1 MSENVR
7 EFKGKSILSIP
18 EDYVVVDIETTG
30 LNPRYNEII
39 EIGCIRVRKHQV
51 VDTMSILLQS
61 KEPVSAFISNLT
73 GITNAMLKENG
84 VSQEEGFIRF
94 LDFVGNDF
102 IVGHNVNFDINFLYD
117 HVLHYLGC
125 YVENN
130 FVDTVR
136 IARILLKGKVR
147 DCKLGTLIQYFGF
160 DYSGAHRAL
169 QDCKFTYQILEKF
182 RKM

>member
-7 EFKGKSILSIP
+7 EFKGKSIIAFP
-18 EDYVVVDIETTG
+18 KDYVVVDIETTG
-30 LNPRYNEII
+30 LDPRYNEII
-39 EIGCIRVRKHQV
+39 EIGCIRVRNHQV
-51 VDTMSILLQS
+51 EVTMSVLLHS
-61 KEPVSAFISNLT
+61 KEPISSFISNLT
-73 GITNAMLKENG
+73 GITNTMLLEKG
-84 VSQEEGFIRF
+84 ISQEEGLTKFI
-94 LDFVGNDF
+94 DFVGNDF

-136 IARILLKGKVR
+136 IARKLLKGKVR
-147 DCKLGTLIQYFGF
+147 DCKLGTLIQYFGL
-160 DYSGAHRAL
+160 DYMGAHRAL